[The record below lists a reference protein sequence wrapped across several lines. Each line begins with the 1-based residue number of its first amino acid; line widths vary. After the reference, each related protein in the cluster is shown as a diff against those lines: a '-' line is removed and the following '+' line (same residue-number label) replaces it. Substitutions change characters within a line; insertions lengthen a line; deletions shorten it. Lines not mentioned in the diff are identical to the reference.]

1 MASENHPYMLAS
13 SDPVFARLLDVNG
26 VPPQWRRPAS
36 FGTLVRLVLEQQV
49 SLASAQAAYLRL
61 CGSIGEP
68 HPESFLTLGD
78 ADLKAIG
85 FSRQK
90 TRYTRGIAVRL
101 IDGSLDLK
109 RVAESSDDGRAELL
123 SVTGIGPWTTACY
136 FLFVVGD
143 ADMWPSGDRALYVS
157 MARNLA
163 LETVPDAATAD
174 SIATRWAPY
183 RSTAARM
190 LWHDYLGGRDYV
202 QDRDAGFAG
211 EAGMV
216 SG

>member
-1 MASENHPYMLAS
+1 VDSESYAHALAAKHL
-13 SDPVFARLLDVNG
+13 VFAKLLDANG

-61 CGSIGEP
+61 CASIGEP
-68 HPESFLTLGD
+68 HPKAFLTLSDGD
-78 ADLKAIG
+78 LNAVG

-90 TRYTRGIAVRL
+90 TRYARGIALRL
-101 IDGSLDLK
+101 IDGTLDLD
-109 RVAESSDDGRAELL
+109 RVAASAGAGRAELL

-143 ADMWPSGDRALYVS
+143 TDTWPSGDRALYVS
-157 MARNLA
+157 MARNLE

-174 SIATRWAPY
+174 SIAGGWAPY

-190 LWHDYLGGRDYV
+190 LWHDYLGGHDYV
-202 QDRDAGFAG
+202 QERDAGFVD